1 MSERTRIYFFRFSVV
16 LFLISTAFGAEP
28 RFTRVDDQGRLWQ
41 ATVRRTELSWIMTI
55 PVTHNAPHKVK
66 LVSALFVALGHRIP
80 IGREE
85 GHSDLELAL
94 PPESASQG
102 LLFLVYEEIVATDN
116 TSEKHYYEIDLGACF
131 AESQPQEK
139 VPIERV
145 HRKERRTKGS
155 GQAK

>member
-1 MSERTRIYFFRFSVV
+1 MDHDNSSHSQRS
-16 LFLISTAFGAEP
+16 P
-28 RFTRVDDQGRLWQ
+28 QGKTCLRAICGTWPPDSNWKG
-41 ATVRRTELSWIMTI
+41 RRSQD
-55 PVTHNAPHKVK
+55 
-66 LVSALFVALGHRIP
+66 LGV
-80 IGREE
+80 
-85 GHSDLELAL
+85 LAL